1 MSTIILTDTH
11 SSPSPSPSVPDSSP
25 PIPTTPAPIPTR
37 KSSRPHKPPT
47 YLQVILV
54 MQIYTL

>member
-1 MSTIILTDTH
+1 MYTIIPKDTH
-11 SSPSPSPSVPDSSP
+11 SPPSPSVSDSSP
-25 PIPTTPAPIPTR
+25 PIPITPVPIPTR

-54 MQIYTL
+54 MQLYTL